1 VKTVVYVQPTSEVG
15 GSDIA
20 LFNLVSHLDR
30 RAYRPVVV
38 VPRPGPL
45 VPMLQAAGVR
55 TLVHPMLQLRP
66 VKDPAYQLRY
76 LAAFGP
82 TVLSL
87 VRLLRREGADLVH
100 TNSLYSLY
108 GAWAAWVARV
118 PHVWHVREIPDVP
131 RPLSALMAAMALR
144 RSVRVIPM
152 TEAVGRVF
160 QRRRPKPQQVQ
171 AIPDGID
178 LTRFHPGIRGD
189 RIRDA
194 LGIAPG
200 VPLVGWVA
208 RLDPW
213 KGADVFVRAAAAV
226 SARYPDTR
234 FLVCGGELPG
244 YEAYATGVQELAA
257 SLGLGDRIA
266 FTGWTY
272 RLDDIPEV
280 MAAVDVLVHTSV
292 RPEPF
297 GLVLVEAMATAKPVV
312 AAADGGVPEVVE
324 AGVTGLLVPPGDSA
338 GVAGAIVALLSH
350 SSKAAAMGWA
360 ARARAERLFDVRD
373 YANRIEGLYASILVP
388 RTRAQPRP
396 DRVPMAIDDAA
407 EAADR

>member
-1 VKTVVYVQPTSEVG
+1 MKTVVYVQPTSEVG

-30 RAYRPVVV
+30 RGYRPVVV

-55 TLVHPMLQLRP
+55 TLIHPMLQLRP
-66 VKDPAYQLRY
+66 VKDPVYQLRY
-76 LAAFGP
+76 LAGFGP
-82 TVLSL
+82 SVVSL
-87 VRLLRREGADLVH
+87 VRLLRRESTDLVH

-108 GAWAAWVARV
+108 GAWAAWAAGV
-118 PHVWHVREIPDVP
+118 PHVWHVREIPDAP
-131 RPLSALMAAMALR
+131 RLLCGLLAAMALR

-152 TEAVGRVF
+152 TEAVGQLF
-160 QRRRPKPQQVQ
+160 KRRRPNPGQVR

-178 LTRFHPGIRGD
+178 LTRFHPGVRGD

-194 LGIAPG
+194 LEIAPG
-200 VPLVGWVA
+200 APLVGFVA

-226 SARYPDTR
+226 AGRSPDAQ

-244 YEAYATGVQELAA
+244 YERYAASVKELAA
-257 SLGLGDRIA
+257 SLGLGKRIA

-312 AAADGGVPEVVE
+312 AAAGGGVPEVVE
-324 AGVTGLLVPPGDSA
+324 AGVTGLLVEPGDSE
-338 GVAGAIVALLSH
+338 GVADAIVALLTH
-350 SSKAAAMGWA
+350 RARAAAMGWA
-360 ARARAERLFDVRD
+360 GRQRVERLFEVGG
-373 YANRIEGLYASILVP
+373 YARRIEGLYDEVLGSPVK
-388 RTRAQPRP
+388 
-396 DRVPMAIDDAA
+396 VAA
-407 EAADR
+407 

>member
-1 VKTVVYVQPTSEVG
+1 MKTVVYVQPTSEVG

-20 LFNLVSHLDR
+20 LYNLVSHLDR

-76 LAAFGP
+76 LAGFGA
-82 TVLSL
+82 TVVGL
-87 VRLLRREGADLVH
+87 VRLLRRESADLVH

-108 GAWAAWVARV
+108 GAWAAWAARV
-118 PHVWHVREIPDVP
+118 PHVWHVREIPDAP
-131 RPLSALMAAMALR
+131 RSLCELLAAMALR

-152 TEAVGRVF
+152 TEAVGELF
-160 QRRRPKPQQVQ
+160 KRRRAKPQQVQ

-178 LTRFHPGIRGD
+178 LTRFHPGVRGD

-194 LGIAPG
+194 LGTAPG
-200 VPLVGWVA
+200 VPLVGFVA

-226 SARYPDTR
+226 ASRYPNAR

-244 YEAYATGVQELAA
+244 YGAYAASVKELAR

-324 AGVTGLLVPPGDSA
+324 AGVTGLLVPPGDSE
-338 GVAGAIVALLSH
+338 GVADAIVSLLTH
-350 SSKAAAMGWA
+350 SSMAAAMGWA
-360 ARARAERLFDVRD
+360 GRQRAERLFEVGG
-373 YANRIEGLYASILVP
+373 YARRIEGLYDEVLSS
-388 RTRAQPRP
+388 
-396 DRVPMAIDDAA
+396 AA
-407 EAADR
+407 KVAA

>member
-1 VKTVVYVQPTSEVG
+1 MKTVVYVQPTSEVG

-20 LFNLVSHLDR
+20 LFNLVSHLDP

-38 VPRPGPL
+38 VPHPGPL

-55 TLVHPMLQLRP
+55 TLVHPMAQLRP

-76 LAAFGP
+76 LAGFGP
-82 TVLSL
+82 TVASL
-87 VRLLRREGADLVH
+87 VKLLRREAGDLVH
-100 TNSLYSLY
+100 SNSLYSLY
-108 GAWAAWVARV
+108 GAWAARGARV
-118 PHVWHVREIPDVP
+118 PHVWHVREIPDAP
-131 RPLSALMAAMALR
+131 RPLCDLLAAMALR
-144 RSVRVIPM
+144 RSERVIPM
-152 TEAVGRVF
+152 TEAVGQLF
-160 QRRRPKPQQVQ
+160 QRRRPRQRQVQ

-178 LTRFHPGIRGD
+178 LTRFHPGVRGD

-200 VPLVGWVA
+200 VPLVGFVA

-226 SARYPDTR
+226 AGRHPDAR

-244 YEAYATGVQELAA
+244 YEGYATRVKQLAA
-257 SLGLGDRIA
+257 SLGLSDRIT

-272 RLDDIPEV
+272 RLVDIPEV

-312 AAADGGVPEVVE
+312 AAGDGGVPEVVE
-324 AGVTGLLVPPGDSA
+324 AGVTGLLVPPGDSQ
-338 GVAGAIVALLSH
+338 GVAGAIESLLTH
-350 SSKAAAMGWA
+350 RTKAAAMGWA
-360 ARARAERLFDVRD
+360 GRQRAERLFEVGG
-373 YANRIEGLYASILVP
+373 YARRIQGLYDEVLGSAVE
-388 RTRAQPRP
+388 
-396 DRVPMAIDDAA
+396 VAA
-407 EAADR
+407 